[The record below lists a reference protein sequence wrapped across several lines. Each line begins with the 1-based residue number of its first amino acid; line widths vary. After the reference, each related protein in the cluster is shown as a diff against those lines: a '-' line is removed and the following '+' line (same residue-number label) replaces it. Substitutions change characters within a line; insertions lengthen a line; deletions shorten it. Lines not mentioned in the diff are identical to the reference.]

1 MDAADRKLSLIKWLS
16 DVEDDALLKRIEALA
31 AESKRDLYRQYL
43 QPQTEADLQRL
54 VQESEADY
62 KAGKTLSHEEV
73 MAKYKNRK

>member
-73 MAKYKNRK
+73 MAKDKNRK

>member
-1 MDAADRKLSLIKWLS
+1 MDAAARKLSLIKWLS
-16 DVEDDALLKRIEALA
+16 DVDDEQLLQRIEALA

-43 QPQTEADLQRL
+43 QPQTDTDLQRL

>member
-1 MDAADRKLSLIKWLS
+1 MDAADRKISLIKWLS

-31 AESKRDLYRQYL
+31 AESKRDQYRQYL
-43 QPQTEADLQRL
+43 QPQTDADLQRL